1 MQSVSNANIFWNT
14 KICEYC
20 CLVCEHLEV
29 FQYSNS
35 NAFHFFIFRRDHV
48 ENILTEREGHF
59 EKLVSFDN
67 QSHGAL
73 TEEDIRSKRDAV
85 EDTEDLVASLNER
98 LEAAMEKN
106 TKLV

>member
-1 MQSVSNANIFWNT
+1 M
-14 KICEYC
+14 
-20 CLVCEHLEV
+20 
-29 FQYSNS
+29 
-35 NAFHFFIFRRDHV
+35 

-73 TEEDIRSKRDAV
+73 TEEDIRAKRDAV

-106 TKLV
+106 TKLVGNCAMQWRFIVLVAGSVEYVLAYIVMCLLFFCEAVLNPIAVFVCR